1 MHGCN
6 VIADTGTSLLTGPSD
21 DLYTLLTKLNVD
33 DGCKEVSS
41 LPDITFVLDGIHYN
55 LTAEE
60 YVMSVTDNGVMEDYG
75 DMNTAEKSN

>member
-33 DGCKEVSS
+33 DNCKDVTS
-41 LPDITFVLDGIHYN
+41 LPDITFVLDGVHYT
-55 LTAEE
+55 LSAEE
-60 YVMSVTDNGVMEDYG
+60 YVMSVTDNGVMEDYA
-75 DMNTAEKSN
+75 DMSATEKNS